1 MIRVV
6 VDTNVLVSSFFGGK
20 PREVID
26 LWKAGDI
33 TLCLSGP
40 VVGEYIAVLE
50 RLGLAEKQEL
60 SELLQLFRT
69 GFHCLFTAETPS
81 LAIVKADP
89 SDDKFIECAVAL
101 QARFIISGDKALLA
115 VGDYL
120 GLSILSPREFME
132 RMSEEG

>member
-1 MIRVV
+1 VTLRVV
-6 VDTNVLVSSFFGGK
+6 VDTNVLISSFFGGK

-26 LWKAGDI
+26 LWKTGRI

-50 RLGLAEKQEL
+50 RLGLAGKQEL

-69 GFHCLFTAETPS
+69 GFNCLFTAETPS
-81 LAIVKADP
+81 LAIVKDDP
-89 SDDKFIECAVAL
+89 DDDKFIECAVSL
-101 QARFIISGDKALLA
+101 EARFIVSGDKALLA

-120 GLSILSPREFME
+120 GTAILSPNEFLE
-132 RMSEEG
+132 RFEG